1 MTADPRANTSML
13 RRGARLLTRFVRTHP
28 RPFVAALTGAVL
40 YASMA
45 VLGTVILGRLTD
57 EVLIPAFDEGVP
69 TARVWGFAAA
79 TLIAA
84 LLRSV
89 GVILRRYCAAITS
102 RRMQITLRTDITNRY
117 LAAPL
122 SYLRARPTGELLA
135 HADTDVEVAVESIN
149 PLPFSLGLGFLI
161 VFAIVSLFL
170 ADPILALI
178 GLALFPS
185 LFLLNRYYTHRV
197 EGPAAAVQAR
207 VGNVA
212 GIAHESFDGVLVV
225 KTLGLE
231 RVEVDRLA
239 AASDRLRI
247 ERLEVGRLRAV
258 FEPLLDALPNLGIVA
273 VLAVGAWRVS
283 EGALS
288 AGEMVQIIA
297 LFNLLAFPMRV
308 VGFLL
313 EELPRSVVAM
323 ERIDEVL
330 AAPDAPRPAA
340 PVDLPDGPLAVE
352 IRDVGFEYVAGEP
365 VLSGCS
371 LRVEPGEI
379 VALAGATGAGKSTLC
394 ELIAGL
400 TPPDSGSVFVGG
412 VAIDTVDP
420 EVLHRAIALVFQES
434 FLFADSVAA
443 NVSLDEFDAVDA
455 ADEVDE
461 SRAATATAATAALR
475 IAQAD
480 RFVGA
485 LPAGP
490 DTVLGERGV
499 TLSGGQRQRLAL
511 ARALARRPR
520 VLLLDDA
527 TSAVDPTVEARILAG
542 LRAELSTTTLV
553 VAHRLS
559 TIALADRVAVM
570 RGGRIA
576 AVGTHTELLDRDPE
590 YRALVTAYEADAS

>member
-13 RRGARLLTRFVRTHP
+13 RRGARLLARFVRTHP
-28 RPFVAALTGAVL
+28 RPFVAALGGAVL

-57 EVLIPAFDEGVP
+57 EVLIPAFDEGVAA
-69 TARVWGFAAA
+69 ARVWGFAAA
-79 TLIAA
+79 TLIVA
-84 LLRSV
+84 LLRSM

-122 SYLRARPTGELLA
+122 SYLRAHPTGELLA

-161 VFAIVSLFL
+161 VFAVISLFV

-239 AASDRLRI
+239 AASDRLRV

-273 VLAVGAWRVS
+273 VLAIGAWRVS
-283 EGALS
+283 DGALS

-330 AAPDAPRPAA
+330 AAPDAPRPSV
-340 PVDLPDGPLAVE
+340 PVDLPDGPLSVE
-352 IRDVGFEYVAGEP
+352 LRDVGFGYVPGEA
-365 VLSGCS
+365 VLAGCS
-371 LRVEPGEI
+371 LRIAPGEI

-400 TPPDSGSVFVGG
+400 TPPDAGSVLVGG
-412 VAIDTVDP
+412 VAIDTVNPD
-420 EVLHRAIALVFQES
+420 VLHRAVALVFQES

-443 NVSLDEFDAVDA
+443 NVSLGEG
-455 ADEVDE
+455 DE
-461 SRAATATAATAALR
+461 SATVITTALR

-576 AVGTHTELLDRDPE
+576 AVGTHAELLDRDPE